1 MLWVNN
7 VLPPA
12 TGLLEQWGCVV
23 KNWDQ
28 FSKKR
33 SFVADLVRKGLP
45 DEFRPLVWRLYTGA
59 YDSTARKLYDGYL
72 EVESPVE
79 NAIRRDIARTFPKH
93 ELFKDEN
100 GSGQERLFRVI
111 KAYSVHDREV
121 GYCQGSGFITGLLLM
136 QLPELD
142 AFAVLVQLMNEYRL
156 REIYKP
162 AMVELGV
169 CMYQLEQLLAEHLP
183 EIYTHFVSHS
193 FAPSLYASA
202 WFLTLF
208 STVLP
213 INMAIRVMDFFIIEG
228 MNFIFR
234 LALSLLKFSAEKL
247 LASDMETMVVYL
259 QNEGPAQWEQNA
271 SAIFEAANAIKL
283 NPKKMKKLEKE
294 YLQMRS
300 QERED
305 QIELRRLRTENGLLL
320 QRIARLEEECASVAD
335 RLVQSQLIRAQESE
349 ALLAL
354 RCELSILRRTHMK
367 PTAGTSSV
375 CQNGETSEENR
386 DPGDEKAESRDQS
399 TSSHDSEPR
408 SISLTQ
414 LTGDFGVL
422 RINGTADPV
431 ETVASFVNGPCSPT
445 ERRSREP
452 SVAELEVRDQYP
464 TYPSLPSS
472 MSSQATGTVNPPE
485 IVSYSQARHATLPRQ
500 ATGFTPKG
508 DDTLAVTTLH
518 TLQSDLTLCRAR
530 EADAKSTLSDL
541 KIRYH
546 ELEELKTDQAT
557 RSAEQMAVL
566 KDELFTVKLRETEA
580 LTRLDEMRQRLAE
593 IEALWQA
600 HSSRCKVSTSDGK
613 RTSLLLGSFGQS
625 GSSDARKL
633 SDGILEARYLEQI
646 ATLQQQ
652 VNELAVQRELA
663 DRRADRLD
671 QRITEL
677 LEARSAAGAR
687 EHELRSELKEAVQ
700 MCAEIEAKRK
710 ADGLMWRSREMELT
724 AQLTE
729 WRQCQLQ
736 LECKYESLL
745 ATRHLQ
751 AVPPSP
757 ISCRGDSKCNGFNST
772 DTIDSVRSAQN
783 LDNLLSLNLRQLNG
797 SSDSLDTQD
806 DMLTSGD
813 VRHRTL
819 TASSNPPQPHPK
831 TELRSLWKD
840 LPPTVMTDSIGPL
853 EDLCLVPDDP
863 MITSVYLGNGT
874 SYED

>member
-7 VLPPA
+7 VLPPS

-33 SFVADLVRKGLP
+33 SFVADLIRKGLP

-213 INMAIRVMDFFIIEG
+213 ITMATRVMDFFIIEG
-228 MNFIFR
+228 MHFIFR
-234 LALSLLKFSAEKL
+234 LALSLLKFSSEKL
-247 LASDMETMVVYL
+247 LTSDMETMVVYL
-259 QNEGPAQWEQNA
+259 QNEGPTQWEQNS

-300 QERED
+300 QEQED

-320 QRIARLEEECASVAD
+320 QRIARLEE
-335 RLVQSQLIRAQESE
+335 
-349 ALLAL
+349 
-354 RCELSILRRTHMK
+354 
-367 PTAGTSSV
+367 
-375 CQNGETSEENR
+375 
-386 DPGDEKAESRDQS
+386 
-399 TSSHDSEPR
+399 
-408 SISLTQ
+408 
-414 LTGDFGVL
+414 
-422 RINGTADPV
+422 
-431 ETVASFVNGPCSPT
+431 TVASFVNGPCSPT
-445 ERRSREP
+445 ERGSRGP
-452 SVAELEVRDQYP
+452 SVAELEVRDQHPAYLC
-464 TYPSLPSS
+464 LPPS
-472 MSSQATGTVNPPE
+472 MSSQVTGTVNPPE

-500 ATGFTPKG
+500 VIGFTPKG
-508 DDTLAVTTLH
+508 DDALAVTTLH

-530 EADAKSTLSDL
+530 EADVKSALSDL
-541 KIRYH
+541 KIRYY

-557 RSAEQMAVL
+557 RSSEQMAVL

-580 LTRLDEMRQRLAE
+580 LMRLDEMRQRLSE

-600 HSSRCKVSTSDGK
+600 HSSRCKASTSDGK

-633 SDGILEARYLEQI
+633 SDGILEARYLDQI

-700 MCAEIEAKRK
+700 MCAEIESKRK

-757 ISCRGDSKCNGFNST
+757 ISCRGDSKCNGFNSV
-772 DTIDSVRSAQN
+772 DTVDSVRSAQN
-783 LDNLLSLNLRQLNG
+783 LDNLLSLNLGQLNG
-797 SSDSLDTQD
+797 SSDSLDVQD
-806 DMLTSGD
+806 DMITSGD
-813 VRHRTL
+813 ARHRTL
-819 TASSNPPQPHPK
+819 TASSNPPQSHPK

-853 EDLCLVPDDP
+853 EDLCLMPDDP
-863 MITSVYLGNGT
+863 MITSVYVGNGT